1 MNEQTNGSIM
11 NKWEPVPPGEQNGE
25 MIWSASR
32 TFAGDVWYR
41 FRKKPAALAGLFM
54 VAVLLIFALAGPLL
68 TPYSYSDQAL
78 ALANIPPILKVCPA
92 PNGNYLYVTPA
103 MKVIH
108 VGADGILMGRLEK
121 IKDDEKLQRIS
132 FKLDGDTL
140 IYLDYSQKPFAVM
153 WADGRRLTADR
164 SIWNA
169 SFLMGTD
176 HLGRDILTRL
186 MYGTRISLLV
196 AFIAAMVNMVIGIL
210 YGSVSGFLGGR
221 ADALMM
227 RVVDIISTIPL
238 TLYVILIKLTLDNG
252 FVSIIVALSSVY
264 WVEMARV
271 VRGQVLSLRQQEFI
285 LAAKTIGSGT
295 RTILL
300 RHLIP
305 NAMGPILVTVTML
318 IPSAIFIEAFLS
330 FIGIG
335 IAPPM
340 ASLGT
345 MCNDAMEALRSNPY
359 QLFLPALVICMIM
372 FAFNFVGDGMRDAL
386 DPKLKK

>member
-1 MNEQTNGSIM
+1 
-11 NKWEPVPPGEQNGE
+11 
-25 MIWSASR
+25 
-32 TFAGDVWYR
+32 
-41 FRKKPAALAGLFM
+41 
-54 VAVLLIFALAGPLL
+54 
-68 TPYSYSDQAL
+68 
-78 ALANIPPILKVCPA
+78 
-92 PNGNYLYVTPA
+92 
-103 MKVIH
+103 MKVIEISS
-108 VGADGILMGRLEK
+108 GGKLLSRLEK
-121 IKDDEKLQRIS
+121 VKDDDKLQRIS
-132 FKLDGDTL
+132 FKRGKDETV
-140 IYLDYSQKPFAVM
+140 YLDYSQKPFAIM
-153 WADGRRLTADR
+153 DESGQRFPADKKV
-164 SIWNA
+164 WNT
-169 SFLMGTD
+169 SYLLGTD
-176 HLGRDILTRL
+176 QLGRDILTRL

-196 AFIAAMVNMVIGIL
+196 AFIAALVNMVIGIL
-210 YGSVSGFLGGR
+210 FGSISGFIGGR
-221 ADALMM
+221 TDAVMM
-227 RVVDIISTIPL
+227 RIVDIISTIPL
-238 TLYVILIKLTLDNG
+238 TLYVILIKVTLDNG
-252 FVSIIVALSSVY
+252 FVSIVAALSSVY

-271 VRGQVLSLRQQEFI
+271 VRGQVLSLRQQEFV
-285 LAAKTIGSGT
+285 LAAKTLGSGT

-359 QLFLPALVICMIM
+359 QLFLPAVVICLIM